1 MPYRPEFGGRHFVYR
16 HFDSSGNL
24 LYVGLSSNRR
34 ARYSTHKYR
43 SPWFSQIARWTFE
56 EFASREAAMAAERE
70 AIESE
75 RPLHNKTSMQPGTK
89 VRSAPT

>member
-1 MPYRPEFGGRHFVYR
+1 
-16 HFDSSGNL
+16 
-24 LYVGLSSNRR
+24 
-34 ARYSTHKYR
+34 
-43 SPWFSQIARWTFE
+43 
-56 EFASREAAMAAERE
+56 MAAERE